1 MKEVMVITDSLGG
14 LSSEQAREYDVMV
27 VPYHTIFDGKD
38 YPDNS
43 IDREKLFTRLESY
56 QDLPTHSA
64 CTTGE
69 ILKAYKRA
77 SQSVK
82 SMLFVALSSS
92 MSADYNAAIQAKES
106 ASKELPDI
114 AIEVV
119 DSRSVISGELLVV
132 LAAARAANEGKS
144 LSDVARIARQVAQKV
159 TLINVPETL
168 FFFERSGRSGG
179 EPNIAKAPMPI
190 YPLLEMDASSGGVGK
205 FISKNRTKGK
215 ALDALVEIVR
225 EKCGNRKICADIS
238 YSSDL
243 KEAEALKRK
252 LVSQFEFSALHI
264 TPHSSVACVVTGPRC
279 VSLAFYGED

>member
-1 MKEVMVITDSLGG
+1 MKEVMVITDTISGISPEL
-14 LSSEQAREYDVMV
+14 AKEYDVIA
-27 VPYHTIFDGKD
+27 VPYHIIFDGKD
-38 YPDNS
+38 YPDNAV
-43 IDREKLFTRLESY
+43 DREELLTRLESY
-56 QDLPTHSA
+56 RNLPTHSA

-69 ILKAYKRA
+69 ILKAYKKA

-92 MSADYNAAIQAKES
+92 MSADYNAALQAKES
-106 ASKELPDI
+106 ARKELPGI

-144 LSDVARIARQVAQKV
+144 LSDVARIARQVVQKV
-159 TLINVPETL
+159 SLINAPETL

-179 EPNIAKAPMPI
+179 EPNIAKAPIPI
-190 YPLLEMDASSGGVGK
+190 YPLLEMDASTGGVGK
-205 FISKNRTKGK
+205 FISKNRTKAK

-225 EKCGNRKICADIS
+225 EKCGNGKICADIS

-243 KEAEALKRK
+243 KEAEALKSK
-252 LVSQFEFSALHI
+252 LVSGFEFSELRI

-279 VSLAFYGED
+279 VSLGFYSED